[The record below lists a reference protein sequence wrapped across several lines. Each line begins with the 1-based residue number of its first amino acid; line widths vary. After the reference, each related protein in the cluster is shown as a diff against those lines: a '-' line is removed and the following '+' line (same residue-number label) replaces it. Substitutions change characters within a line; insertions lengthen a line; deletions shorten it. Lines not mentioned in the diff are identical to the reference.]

1 MCVYIYISNH
11 YVVHLKLIHCCMS
24 IIVKKKKRVGA
35 WQRVGN
41 KGKKANNT
49 KGTEAGTP
57 VPWGGK
63 ARGQPCSEAQGWQ

>member
-1 MCVYIYISNH
+1 
-11 YVVHLKLIHCCMS
+11 MS
-24 IIVKKKKRVGA
+24 IIVQKKKRVGA

-41 KGKKANNT
+41 EGKKANNT
-49 KGTEAGTP
+49 EGTEAGTP